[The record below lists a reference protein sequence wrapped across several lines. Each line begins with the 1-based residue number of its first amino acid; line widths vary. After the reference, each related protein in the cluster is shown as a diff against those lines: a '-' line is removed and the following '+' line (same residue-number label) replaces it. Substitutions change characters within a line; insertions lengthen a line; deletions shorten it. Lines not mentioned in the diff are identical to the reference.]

1 MAAAA
6 EEAVAVVD
14 AAERDAVA
22 AVAAAVEGVDAVPA
36 LELVGARL
44 RLRRRRAAGEVY
56 ARARDRLGSD
66 MGSDMQDRHLPINE

>member
-6 EEAVAVVD
+6 EEAVEEVD

-36 LELVGARL
+36 LELIGA

-56 ARARDRLGSD
+56 ARARDRSGSD
-66 MGSDMQDRHLPINE
+66 MGSDRQDRHLPINE